1 MSWWFVARVKEFF
14 SYKRASTTT
23 DYRYQHSLIKLEY
36 KTRVEEI
43 TQLYFKLY
51 QRNTN
56 DECELSID
64 VERLLIGL
72 IRKFNIESYIDSDND
87 EKIKDIIIVLKNLEK
102 LHFKYFVKD
111 NCDNINLD
119 NSTIENI
126 NLSLR
131 MISRI
136 QPYNIDLKL
145 KENFE
150 DTLSNSKYSISEV
163 TNLMIKL
170 LEKLN
175 TDVENYITQ
184 QEQYYYNNP
193 WRNILRC
200 PKFRK
205 WNYNKYVEE
214 EIRSFIRRVEIKLLE
229 IQSENTRFDTVINEN
244 LEKSL
249 EAGNNKTH
257 LRKQAVINLKRLYTN
272 YRKKN

>member
-1 MSWWFVARVKEFF
+1 MSWWFVARIKELF

-23 DYRYQHSLIKLEY
+23 DYRYQPSLIKLEY

-72 IRKFNIESYIDSDND
+72 IRKFNVESNIDSDND
-87 EKIKDIIIVLKNLEK
+87 ENIRDIIIVLKNLEK
-102 LHFKYFVKD
+102 VHFKYFVKD
-111 NCDNINLD
+111 NCDNINLN
-119 NSTIENI
+119 NSTIEDI

-136 QPYNIDLKL
+136 QPYRIDLKL
-145 KENFE
+145 RENFE
-150 DTLSNSKYSISEV
+150 DTLSDSKYSISEV

-175 TDVENYITQ
+175 NDVENYITE
-184 QEQYYYNNP
+184 QEVYYNNYP
-193 WRNILRC
+193 WRNTLRC

-214 EIRSFIRRVEIKLLE
+214 EIRSFIRRVEIKLLD
-229 IQSENTRFDTVINEN
+229 IQAENTRFDTVINQN